1 MKKEHIEQQ
10 IIDHFKLNETI
21 ISLSH
26 KIEQI
31 AEKAVSVLKEEGTIF
46 WCGNGGSASD
56 SQHLAAELV
65 GRFEKDRPPL
75 KSIALN
81 TDTSIMTAISNDYSY
96 DLVFKRQLEVLGNKK
111 DLLIAISTSGN
122 SKNIIKV
129 LEEAKKKKLYS
140 VALLGKNGGE
150 AKNIAD
156 LSIIIPSQSTARIQE
171 MHILIGHL
179 ICSFVEKNLF
189 REFK

>member
-1 MKKEHIEQQ
+1 MEKEHIKQQ

-21 ISLSH
+21 ISLSD

-31 AEKAVSVLKEEGTIF
+31 AEKAVSVLKKEGTIF

-179 ICSFVEKNLF
+179 ICSFVEKNIF
-189 REFK
+189 RELK

>member
-171 MHILIGHL
+171 MHILIGHI
-179 ICSFVEKNLF
+179 ICSFIEEKI
-189 REFK
+189 

>member
-1 MKKEHIEQQ
+1 MEKEHIKQQ

-21 ISLSH
+21 ISLSD

-31 AEKAVSVLKEEGTIF
+31 AEKAVSVLKKEGTIF

-129 LEEAKKKKLYS
+129 LEEAKKKELYS

-179 ICSFVEKNLF
+179 ICSFVEKNIF
-189 REFK
+189 RELK

>member
-1 MKKEHIEQQ
+1 MEKEHIKQQ

-21 ISLSH
+21 ISLSD

-31 AEKAVSVLKEEGTIF
+31 AEKAVSVLKKEGTIF

-129 LEEAKKKKLYS
+129 LEEAKKKELYS